1 MVSPMPWESSAPKAT
16 ADLIVP
22 WKAGPASGTPG
33 CSGWAPWG
41 GSWRCASPM
50 TTGSLCLTEILMSRK
65 SCSSKREAS
74 HRADSASASGV
85 ALPYFWSRRR
95 SSDPAL
101 TPIRIG
107 VPWSFAAR
115 AISLTLSSNCLMLP
129 GLTRTAAQ
137 PASLAAKTYL
147 GWKWMSAIT
156 GICDLRAMVARA
168 SASSC
173 VGQATRTIWQPDAVS
188 SAICWSV
195 APMSE
200 VRVVVIDCTDT
211 GAPPPT
217 ATGPTWI
224 CRDSRRSAIGR
235 TGTSGTPKE
244 MAVMALLAV
253 SGDRLA
259 HGAQRLLERAH
270 GGENGG
276 GLVAAVRHAVGAAR
290 VLAAAVLV
298 PVGLLDEF
306 AVRRHVSVAHQVAGP
321 LPAEQRVGRE
331 RPA

>member
-1 MVSPMPWESSAPKAT
+1 
-16 ADLIVP
+16 
-22 WKAGPASGTPG
+22 
-33 CSGWAPWG
+33 
-41 GSWRCASPM
+41 M

-65 SCSSKREAS
+65 PCSSKREHS
-74 HRADSASASGV
+74 QSADSTSASGV
-85 ALPYFWSRRR
+85 ARPYFASRRL
-95 SSDPAL
+95 SKEPAL
-101 TPIRIG
+101 TPMRIG
-107 VPWSFAAR
+107 MPASPAAL

-137 PASLAAKTYL
+137 PASMAAKTYL

-224 CRDSRRSAIGR
+224 CRDRRRSAIGR

-244 MAVMALLAV
+244 TAVTALLAV

-276 GLVAAVRHAVGAAR
+276 GLVAAVRHAVGAPR

-306 AVRRHVSVAHQVAGP
+306 AVRRHVPVTHQVAGA
-321 LPAEQRVGRE
+321 LPAE
-331 RPA
+331 